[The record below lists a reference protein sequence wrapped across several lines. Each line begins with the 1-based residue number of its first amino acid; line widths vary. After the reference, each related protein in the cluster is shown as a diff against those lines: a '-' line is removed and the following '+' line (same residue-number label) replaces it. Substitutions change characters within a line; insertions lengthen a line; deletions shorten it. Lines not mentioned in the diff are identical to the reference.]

1 MFYKDFWL
9 KLKGIITKLGRSNLF
24 GDYDGYS
31 FEPGEISGS
40 IRISKIACPSGMETF
55 LVFINGIF
63 SSLVVCKKDEV
74 FMLEEY
80 RIKRCFGQIQH
91 HYDAEG
97 KLVFAAK
104 VLAPDILVACD
115 SRPDNSIDP
124 LEEGHKVLALS
135 EIDRFLEAAIRRVS
149 LIGT

>member
-1 MFYKDFWL
+1 
-9 KLKGIITKLGRSNLF
+9 
-24 GDYDGYS
+24 
-31 FEPGEISGS
+31 
-40 IRISKIACPSGMETF
+40 
-55 LVFINGIF
+55 
-63 SSLVVCKKDEV
+63 
-74 FMLEEY
+74 MLEEH

-115 SRPDNSIDP
+115 SQPDDSIDP
-124 LEEGHKVLALS
+124 IEESCKILALS
-135 EIDRFLEAAIRRVS
+135 EIDRFLGAAIRRVS